1 MDFKLYT
8 TALKAYSTDN
18 GDMYVSGTTSS
29 TIRDLQGD
37 EMTTDALKSMA
48 DTAKKNMTIWLN
60 HNYNVP
66 EDLFGSVTDARIV
79 KRVDEASGEQVYD
92 LDIDIKVCPEDENP
106 EALRTYKAIK
116 RGVRLGL
123 SIGARVDQASKKKD
137 KTTGLETYVIERI
150 SLLESSVVG
159 IPANQRSYLQNA
171 LKSLRGASDRS
182 DDTDV
187 SIKFEEETMALG
199 DFKVGD
205 MVTWGSSGGPARGK
219 ITKIVREGS
228 VKVPGSSFTINAEE
242 NDPAVLIRVYD
253 GKKPTDTIVGHKM
266 STLRSAKSFDP
277 SVEESAQAQSITTA
291 DGADPESLTGA
302 LYSANEAIL
311 STIAGALQEGA
322 GMNQQGVLNFLAERQ
337 EMHQKWSQQLR
348 ASLAPEEGEV
358 SPVETPEVPKQPVE
372 GSLGFKSEK
381 ENVHMD
387 NAENLTA
394 EAVEE
399 VLPPTPPVEE
409 PAEAP
414 VVEPVVEEVAEVVE
428 AEKALTLADRCGNV
442 MAELESITVEEA
454 DSAKAQYLT
463 HAYGWVK
470 AYTEYA
476 AEPAA
481 PEEENPSAP
490 AEEPGEAEE
499 VENKPAA
506 KSGTVDL
513 AKVALDAA
521 EAVRAEV
528 ETLKSALTVAAAEK
542 AKVEADFERA
552 VALLEKAVAIPVGRK
567 SGYQPSSKTASKAVW
582 LEPYVQRLLDAN
594 EE

>member
-8 TALKAYSTDN
+8 TALKAYTADN

-79 KRVDEASGEQVYD
+79 KRVDETTGEQVYD

-137 KTTGLETYVIERI
+137 KATGLETYVIERI

-159 IPANQRSYLQNA
+159 IPANQRSYLQSA
-171 LKSLRGASDRS
+171 LKSLRGRSKEIAEIQDAIKEVEGTTTSDIS
-182 DDTDV
+182 Q
-187 SIKFEEETMALG
+187 I
-199 DFKVGD
+199 
-205 MVTWGSSGGPARGK
+205 
-219 ITKIVREGS
+219 
-228 VKVPGSSFTINAEE
+228 
-242 NDPAVLIRVYD
+242 
-253 GKKPTDTIVGHKM
+253 
-266 STLRSAKSFDP
+266 
-277 SVEESAQAQSITTA
+277 SAQAQSITTA
-291 DGADPESLTGA
+291 DGADPESLAGA

-311 STIAGALQEGA
+311 NTISGALQEGA
-322 GMNQQGVLNFLAERQ
+322 SIDQQGVLNFLSGRQ

-372 GSLGFKSEK
+372 GALGFKSEK

-387 NAENLTA
+387 NAENLAA

-399 VLPPTPPVEE
+399 VLPPTPPVEA

-414 VVEPVVEEVAEVVE
+414 VVEPVVEDVAEVVE
-428 AEKALTLADRCGNV
+428 EEKALTPGDRCTNV
-442 MAELESITVEEA
+442 MAELESIAAEEA
-454 DSAKAQYLT
+454 DAKKAQYLT
-463 HAYGWVK
+463 HAAGWVK

-476 AEPAA
+476 VDPAA
-481 PEEENPSAP
+481 TEEEDPSAP

-506 KSGTVDL
+506 KSGGADL
-513 AKVALDAA
+513 AKVALEAA
-521 EAVRAEV
+521 EAARAEV
-528 ETLKSALTVAAAEK
+528 EALKSALTVAAAEK